1 MRSRALNV
9 GKTAQRRDPGS
20 PPKTPLAC
28 WRLGKIR
35 FCSEGGAL
43 ALRIS
48 TLAFV
53 AALAVGG
60 GVSSAAAGPQ
70 AWLLDWASQREME
83 LALERDPDPVAPGRF
98 DDPVPFTLTTAPIR
112 PLTEAETARNERTI
126 EAYGAA
132 IGENS
137 PSALLWTGVE
147 TANPLT
153 RDEGYRWNALRD
165 QGLFD
170 AERRQ
175 TIATELGGLG
185 VTNLRIGLSNHEI
198 DLDDPSSWAEHDAM
212 IADLA
217 GRGLNLSLDLHHFG
231 IEDRF
236 RVVDKDGRTINE
248 ESYYL
253 HTDWPDYF
261 ARFAAAA
268 YARYSGAIKLVTIV
282 NEPET
287 TVGFN
292 SEMWNGAFPGWG
304 DPRHDRF
311 YVERAFAIATA
322 AVRAR
327 LAIEAQNAGTGK
339 RALFMHTEGAVYKP
353 GRTEFNRFTR
363 FLPSDLILGKD
374 WLLGADLDA
383 LAHTPIAMLIRRD
396 RAKPPASRT
405 SLDWLI
411 ATYVLKSLDDD
422 EREAGLKRLVSM
434 LDTLKTAHAALKAD
448 FGVTMRDDTIFAADY
463 YSQNEDFG
471 PSGAWLD
478 PQPQFYAAQVAAG
491 ERRGLYELLAD
502 YFNRYGLPMMVGE
515 TGTPFYAY
523 GARWHSQM
531 LLEVARAIE
540 DGIPMLGYAVYPLID
555 TFGWESALSV
565 PKAETVVNPA
575 GIVTIDLEARGFMRT
590 LMSTF
595 DNRVAG
601 ATRSLGE
608 TVR

>member
-1 MRSRALNV
+1 M
-9 GKTAQRRDPGS
+9 
-20 PPKTPLAC
+20 
-28 WRLGKIR
+28 
-35 FCSEGGAL
+35 

-48 TLAFV
+48 TLAV
-53 AALAVGG
+53 VTALAFGG
-60 GVSSAAAGPQ
+60 GVSSAAAAPQ

-83 LALERDPDPVAPGRF
+83 LALERDPDPVAPGRMN
-98 DDPVPFTLTTAPIR
+98 DPVPLTLTTAPIR
-112 PLTEAETARNERTI
+112 PLTEAEAARNARTI
-126 EAYGAA
+126 AAYGAA

-137 PSALLWTGVE
+137 PAALLWTGVE

-175 TIATELGGLG
+175 TIATALISLG
-185 VTNLRIGLSNHEI
+185 VANVRLGLSNHEI
-198 DLDDPSSWAEHDAM
+198 DLDEPSSWAEHDAM

-217 GRGLNLSLDLHHFG
+217 GQGLNLSLDLHHFG

-236 RVVDKDGRTINE
+236 RVVDEDGRTVNE

-253 HTDWPDYF
+253 HPDWPDYF

-327 LAIEAQNAGTGK
+327 IAIEAQNAEGPK

-363 FLPSDLILGKD
+363 FLPSDLILGQN
-374 WLLGADLDA
+374 WLLDADLDVLAATPVAA
-383 LAHTPIAMLIRRD
+383 LALRD
-396 RAKPPASRT
+396 RAKPQASRT

-411 ATYVLKSLDDD
+411 ATYVLKSSGD
-422 EREAGLKRLVSM
+422 ERELRLARLVQM
-434 LDTLKTAHAALKAD
+434 LETLMSAHAALKAD
-448 FGVTMRDDTIFAADY
+448 FGLTMRDDTIFAADY
-463 YSQNEDFG
+463 YAQNEDFS
-471 PSGAWLD
+471 PSGAWLN
-478 PQPQFYAAQVAAG
+478 PEPQFYAAQVAAG
-491 ERRGLYELLAD
+491 ERRGLYELVAD
-502 YFNRYGLPMMVGE
+502 YYNRYGLPMMIGE

-523 GARWHSQM
+523 GARWHGQM

-565 PKAETVVNPA
+565 PKAQTVVNPA
-575 GIVTIDLEARGFMRT
+575 GIVTIDLEARDFMRT
-590 LMSTF
+590 LMSTL

-601 ATRSLGE
+601 ATRGAAE

>member
-1 MRSRALNV
+1 MS
-9 GKTAQRRDPGS
+9 S
-20 PPKTPLAC
+20 
-28 WRLGKIR
+28 
-35 FCSEGGAL
+35 
-43 ALRIS
+43 
-48 TLAFV
+48 
-53 AALAVGG
+53 AVG
-60 GVSSAAAGPQ
+60 APQ
-70 AWLLDWASQREME
+70 AWLLDWGSQREMS

-98 DDPVPFTLTTAPIR
+98 DDPVPLTLTTAPIR
-112 PLTEAETARNERTI
+112 TLSETETARNERI
-126 EAYGAA
+126 IAAYGAA

-170 AERRQ
+170 AERRAV
-175 TIATELGGLG
+175 IATELVSLG
-185 VTNLRIGLSNHEI
+185 VTNVRIGLSNHEI
-198 DLDDPSSWAEHDAM
+198 DLDEASSWAEHDAM

-217 GRGLNLSLDLHHFG
+217 GQGLNLSLDLHHFG

-236 RVVDKDGRTINE
+236 RVVDNDGRTINE
-248 ESYYL
+248 QSYYL
-253 HTDWPDYF
+253 HPDWPDYF

-268 YARYSGAIKLVTIV
+268 YARYSGAIKLVTII

-287 TVGFN
+287 TIGFN

-327 LAIEAQNAGTGK
+327 SAIEAQNAGTAK

-353 GRTEFNRFTR
+353 GRSDFNRFTR
-363 FLPSDLILGKD
+363 FLPSDLVLGQD
-374 WLLGADLDA
+374 WLLDADLDA
-383 LAHTPIAMLIRRD
+383 LAATPVAALARRD
-396 RAKPPASRT
+396 RLKPQASRT

-411 ATYVLKSLDDD
+411 ATYVLKSVDEDDH
-422 EREAGLKRLVSM
+422 EARLARLVHM
-434 LDTLKTAHAALKAD
+434 LRTLKTAHAALKAD
-448 FGVTMRDDTIFAADY
+448 FGLTMRDDTIFAADY
-463 YSQNEDFG
+463 YAQNEELS
-471 PSGAWLD
+471 PSGARLD
-478 PQPQFYAAQVAAG
+478 PEPQFYAAQVAAG
-491 ERRGLYELLAD
+491 DRRGLYELLAD
-502 YFNRYGLPMMVGE
+502 YYNRYGLPMMIGE

-523 GARWHSQM
+523 GARWHGQM

-565 PKAETVVNPA
+565 PKAETVGNPA
-575 GIVTIDLEARGFMRT
+575 GIVTMDLEARDFMRT
-590 LMSTF
+590 LMSTL

-601 ATRSLGE
+601 AVRGLAE